1 MEWTLS
7 VIICLAASIIIGY
20 LLGSLNFAIIITK
33 LFAHD
38 DIRKHGSGNAGLTN
52 VLRTLGKGPAAL
64 TLLGDFSKGIISVL
78 ISRLLF
84 WLLTGSADVVLGDYF
99 AVYGALLGHI
109 FPLYYGF
116 KGGKGI
122 LVSFG
127 ALMILSPI
135 AALICFGGFLLC
147 VIFTKYVSL
156 GSVVAGVLFPLTI
169 MLMNYINYGKI
180 NLEVLVALPIAI
192 LIVYM
197 HRANIKRLL
206 SHTENKISF
215 RKIDKM
221 K

>member
-1 MEWTLS
+1 MDWTLS
-7 VIICLAASIIIGY
+7 TFICLAASMVIGY
-20 LLGSLNFAIIITK
+20 FLGSLNFAIIITK

-64 TLLGDFSKGIISVL
+64 TLLGDFSKGIMSVL
-78 ISRLLF
+78 IARLIFSLF
-84 WLLTGSADVVLGDYF
+84 TGLNVVVIGDYF
-99 AVYGALLGHI
+99 AVYGALLGHV

-127 ALMILSPI
+127 ALIILSPI
-135 AALICFGGFLLC
+135 AALICFTGFLIC
-147 VIFTKYVSL
+147 VIVTKYVSL
-156 GSVVAGVLFPLTI
+156 GSVVAGTLFPFTI
-169 MLMNYINYGKI
+169 MLMNYINFGTITY
-180 NLEVLVALPIAI
+180 EVFFTLPIAA
-192 LIVYM
+192 LIIYM

-215 RKIDKM
+215 SKKE